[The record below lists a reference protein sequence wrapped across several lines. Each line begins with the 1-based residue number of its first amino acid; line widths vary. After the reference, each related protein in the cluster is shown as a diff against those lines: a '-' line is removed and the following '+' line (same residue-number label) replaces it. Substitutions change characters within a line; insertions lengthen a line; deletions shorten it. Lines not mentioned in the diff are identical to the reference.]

1 MNHKKKM
8 NKLFVALTGNVM
20 RFLIV
25 LRGGAIAAILASL
38 LIPQIH
44 AQTQAEMNATAREDF
59 ARADADL
66 NKTYQ
71 AV

>member
-1 MNHKKKM
+1 MSHKKKM
-8 NKLFVALTGNVM
+8 NKIFVALTGNVM

-25 LRGGAIAAILASL
+25 LRGGAIAAILGSL
-38 LIPQIH
+38 LIPQIN

-66 NKTYQ
+66 NKTY
-71 AV
+71 